1 MKINPEL
8 PISFATSTLKNL
20 LITNING
27 QEISVE
33 DFTVSNDHPN
43 NINDYGPPILNLYPF
58 LINEASDFKNTT
70 RPKKSA
76 PMQDYVLR
84 IHFLLSATGDHTKLF
99 PHLLLDSAI
108 KAIIA
113 NPIIEFEE
121 FNYTLKITLLP
132 TNTEDSTKIWTTLKC
147 PHKMSIMLFVDT
159 VFKGSTES

>member
-1 MKINPEL
+1 MEINPEL

-27 QEISVE
+27 QEISVQ
-33 DFTVSNDHPN
+33 DFTVSNDHPT

-58 LINEASDFKNTT
+58 LINEASDFKKIT
-70 RPKKSA
+70 RLDKPA

-99 PHLLLDSAI
+99 PHILLDSAI

-132 TNTEDSTKIWTTLKC
+132 TNTEDSTEIWTTLKC
-147 PHKMSIMLFVDT
+147 PHKMSVMLSVDT
-159 VFKGSTES
+159 VFKGSKES

>member
-1 MKINPEL
+1 MKVNPEF
-8 PISFATSTLKNL
+8 PISFATSSLINL

-58 LINEASDFKNTT
+58 LINEASDFKNST
-70 RPKKSA
+70 RLDKLAPK
-76 PMQDYVLR
+76 QDYVLR

-99 PHLLLDSAI
+99 PHILLDSAI
-108 KAIIA
+108 KVIKA